1 MMYLLLLYL
10 KKKKDKNERNCKE
23 QNKEKEKKEE
33 YIFFLGGRAPKTSQL
48 KIYLYIRLIKFINNI
63 LHYKKNS
70 DKITFVKGMFFFIP
84 FFIFNSD

>member
-1 MMYLLLLYL
+1 M
-10 KKKKDKNERNCKE
+10 KTKGTAKNKTK
-23 QNKEKEKKEE
+23 QKEKKEE

-48 KIYLYIRLIKFINNI
+48 NIYLYIRLIKFINNI